1 MLLKIIKKESQFITP
16 IFLCFLLFFLINT
29 NELLNISGFSYWSSL
44 IIKQPYRVIS
54 YCFVH
59 KDFDHLLS
67 NLFGIIVIRYC
78 FIIMNLKNKYLFFY
92 LIILL
97 IPIQTIFLFILDNF
111 FTNNHNHILVGF
123 SGVLFGSYTFILISS
138 LYGKKNIFNIFI
150 GLEKS
155 NDIKKLMMLILSLG
169 IIYSLLPNIS
179 ISGHLA
185 GMLSGFIVFF
195 L

>member
-1 MLLKIIKKESQFITP
+1 
-16 IFLCFLLFFLINT
+16 
-29 NELLNISGFSYWSSL
+29 
-44 IIKQPYRVIS
+44 
-54 YCFVH
+54 
-59 KDFDHLLS
+59 
-67 NLFGIIVIRYC
+67 
-78 FIIMNLKNKYLFFY
+78 MNLKNKYLFFY